1 MCCRFILDQSGAGWV
16 AAAHANNRGS
26 HRSYDIRALFSN
38 CSRGDIAGTVLYCT
52 VLYCSRGDIAGVIAR
67 FYMDFRICG
76 YEDSLREMQMLLT
89 GNDQ

>member
-1 MCCRFILDQSGAGWV
+1 MCCRFLLDQSGAGWV
-16 AAAHANNRGS
+16 APAHANNRGS

-38 CSRGDIAGTVLYCT
+38 
-52 VLYCSRGDIAGVIAR
+52 CSRGDIAGVIAR

-89 GNDQ
+89 RNDQ